1 MKKRKTDEVNLLL
14 DAIGQIDDS
23 ILHECIIPY
32 AHKKRTVTWQK
43 MLVIAATLTL
53 ITATLLTFALG
64 GLNTQKGENDL
75 NAPSSSQNG
84 TPSSG
89 SSLSIR
95 LRNLSENPG
104 VTTCTSDSID
114 LLDGSCRIVWK
125 YRDEKEYRVLALNRE
140 QYANLTSALSQP
152 SRQIPPDS
160 DDTLPELEG
169 IWLCSSNGTVQ
180 SPCLKA
186 SAGNEAFADLFV
198 YLPEV
203 EPPKQFT
210 DILCQQ
216 IEDAGT

>member
-1 MKKRKTDEVNLLL
+1 MRNQKADEANLLL

-53 ITATLLTFALG
+53 ITATLLTLALG
-64 GLNTQKGENDL
+64 SLSNKKGNTDGKE
-75 NAPSSSQNG
+75 PSSTIG
-84 TPSSG
+84 D
-89 SSLSIR
+89 SLSLSLR
-95 LRNLSENPG
+95 LRNLGDTPAI
-104 VTTCTSDSID
+104 TACTADSID
-114 LLDGSCRIVWK
+114 LLDGSCRVVWK
-125 YRDEKEYRVLALNRE
+125 YRDEKEYRVLALDRE
-140 QYANLTSALSQP
+140 QYANLISALSQP
-152 SRQIPPDS
+152 SRQILPGS
-160 DDTLPELEG
+160 EEALPELEG
-169 IWLCSSNGTVQ
+169 IWLCASNGSVQ
-180 SPCLKA
+180 SPCLKS
-186 SAGNEAFADLFV
+186 SAGNAAFADLFV